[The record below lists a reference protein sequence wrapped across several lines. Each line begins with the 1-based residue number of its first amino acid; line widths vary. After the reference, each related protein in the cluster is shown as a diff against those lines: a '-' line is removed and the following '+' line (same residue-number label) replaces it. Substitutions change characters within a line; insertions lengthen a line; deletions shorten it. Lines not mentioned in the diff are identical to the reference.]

1 MRSPQSHNVDWGDPR
16 VTMKLDVPTLLVVL
30 AFMSQMAAVS
40 MVTNWARRKPDVHV
54 LYWAL
59 ALQLGTVCCILLVL
73 RDYLPFWLA
82 VGLGNAGVFVGLGL
96 AWNGARAFN
105 GRRARWWPV
114 SVMPIIWM
122 LAMLVPAIADSLAY
136 RIALSSVLS
145 GILSLALAWEIW
157 ANGKDEL
164 VWRGPFAAVPAVH
177 AGFLVLRTIAALTLD
192 LPANVMHGGSFIGLG
207 ILEPILMMFAATII
221 GLRLSD
227 ERLKNLLKH
236 AARTDG
242 LTGLLNHGAFMD
254 AARKRVEHRSGG
266 GGEVTL
272 LLFDLDRFKQLNDRY
287 GHAAG
292 DTALKCFSTLV
303 RHHVTASD
311 FVGRVGG
318 EEFAAL
324 LVGCGAERGRQ
335 VAERIRADFADDP
348 IHHAG
353 QRIPVTVSVGV
364 ITATGH
370 GVDFERLMVAADE
383 ALYAAKR
390 GGRDLVFQ
398 AAS

>member
-1 MRSPQSHNVDWGDPR
+1 
-16 VTMKLDVPTLLVVL
+16 MKLDVPTLLVVL
-30 AFMSQMAAVS
+30 AFMSQMAAVT
-40 MVTNWARRKPDVHV
+40 MVTSWNRRRPDLHI

-59 ALQLGTVCCILLVL
+59 GLQLGALSCVLLVL
-73 RDYLPFWLA
+73 RAYLPFWLSI
-82 VGLGNAGVFVGLGL
+82 GMGNAGVFVALGF

-105 GRRARWWPV
+105 GRTARWWPLAIAPV
-114 SVMPIIWM
+114 IWL
-122 LAMLVPAIADSLAY
+122 LAMLFPVVAESLAY

-157 ANGKDEL
+157 ANGKEKL

-177 AGFLVLRTIAALTLD
+177 ACFLVVRTIGALTLD
-192 LPANVMHGGSFIGLG
+192 FPSDIMRGGPFIGFG

-221 GLRLSD
+221 GLRLTD
-227 ERLKNLLKH
+227 ERLKNVLKH
-236 AARTDG
+236 AALTDG

-254 AARKRVEHRSGG
+254 IAGERVERARND
-266 GGEVTL
+266 GELVTL
-272 LLFDLDRFKQLNDRY
+272 LLFDLDRFKRLNDRY

-292 DTALKCFSTLV
+292 DAALKMFSSTVAQRLD
-303 RHHVTASD
+303 AAD
-311 FVGRVGG
+311 IVGRVGG

-324 LVGCGAERGRQ
+324 LVNCGADRGRQ
-335 VAERIRADFADDP
+335 VAEHIRADFAGQS
-348 IHHAG
+348 IRHAG
-353 QRIPVTVSVGV
+353 HTITVTVSVGV
-364 ITATGH
+364 MTASGH
-370 GVDFERLMVAADE
+370 MADFSTLMLAADE